1 MKKLTKYA
9 LLLAAMVMGFAFT
22 SCQQDS
28 GDDTTYYTVSFNSN
42 GGTEVKSQSI
52 ESGKKATKPADPTKA
67 ATEAE
72 TYAFDNWYT
81 SEDEGTTLSDTAFD
95 FNTPITKDITLYAK
109 WTVNAVTHTVSFD
122 TNGGSDVA
130 SQTIVHGKK
139 ATKPVAPTKTATEA
153 NTYTF
158 DNWYTSTDGGATLSD
173 TAFDFDTAI
182 EGDITLY
189 AKWTVNAVTHTVT
202 FDTNGGST
210 SPAEQT
216 IVHGKK
222 ATKPADPKKQATETE
237 TYAFDNWYTSTD
249 GGTSLSDTAFDFDTA
264 IDKDITLYA
273 KWTAT
278 AITHTVTFNTNG
290 GSTAPAEQTIIHGNK
305 ATRPTDPTKEK
316 TATEAFVF
324 DNWYTSTDGGTS
336 LSDTAFN
343 FDTEITEDI
352 KLYAKWNTKALYKV
366 SYTTEYGTTPSTITV
381 EENSILTDNQ
391 LPKLSYYDGYTFNGW
406 YDDNT
411 EALPQKYMVTKN
423 VTLTAKWDV
432 PKAIPLKTCDTI
444 HKLFFKL
451 AGSEPHPWIG
461 GWTINKTVTRFV
473 KSTTKPENVLY
484 YLDKGEKEV
493 PLWYDESV
501 TTLYYYIPE
510 GRALGLTV
518 SREGNELFKNM
529 QKLEYIDTCDF
540 DTSNVTDMSDMFT
553 YCLSLTELDVSNFDT
568 SNVTKMSRMFYGC
581 SELTKLDVSNFDTSN
596 VTEMG
601 SMFSQC
607 SSLTELDLSNFDT
620 SNVTNMYNMF
630 YGCSLLTT
638 IYASDK
644 FVTEAVQTS
653 DNMFFFCSKLKGGA
667 GTKYDS
673 DKIDKEY
680 ARIDGGTEN
689 PGYFTAKTN

>member
-1 MKKLTKYA
+1 MKKLARYL
-9 LLLAAMVMGFAFT
+9 LLLAAMGLGFAFA
-22 SCQQDS
+22 SCKADDD
-28 GDDTTYYTVSFNSN
+28 DDTSQPPAYYTVSFNSN
-42 GGTEVKSQSI
+42 GGTEVKSQKV
-52 ESGKKATKPADPTKA
+52 ESGKKATKPTNPTKA

-72 TYAFDNWYT
+72 TYD
-81 SEDEGTTLSDTAFD
+81 
-95 FNTPITKDITLYAK
+95 
-109 WTVNAVTHTVSFD
+109 
-122 TNGGSDVA
+122 
-130 SQTIVHGKK
+130 
-139 ATKPVAPTKTATEA
+139 
-153 NTYTF
+153 F

-182 EGDITLY
+182 TKDIILY
-189 AKWTVNAVTHTVT
+189 AKWTATAITHTVT
-202 FDTNGGST
+202 FNTKGGST

-264 IDKDITLYA
+264 IEKDITLYA

-278 AITHTVTFNTNG
+278 AIHTVTFNTNG

-305 ATRPTDPTKEK
+305 ATRPTDPTKEE

-411 EALPQKYMVTKN
+411 EALPKKYMVTKN

-461 GWTINKTVTRFV
+461 GWKINKTVTRFV

-553 YCLSLTELDVSNFDT
+553 YCLSLTELDVSKFDT
-568 SNVTKMSRMFYGC
+568 SKVTNMGSMFNDC
-581 SELTKLDVSNFDTSN
+581 DSLTALDVSNFDTSN
-596 VTEMG
+596 VTDMRW
-601 SMFSQC
+601 MF
-607 SSLTELDLSNFDT
+607 D
-620 SNVTNMYNMF
+620 
-630 YGCSLLTT
+630 GCDSLTT
-638 IYASDK
+638 IYVSDK

-653 DNMFFFCSKLKGGA
+653 DDMFFFCSELKGGA